1 MATIAVVGSGGI
13 GSELAS
19 RLAAAGHTV
28 VIGRHHARSG
38 DDPSPGAVE
47 IVVDATDFDSCRRFL
62 AEARRAVGKINAV
75 VNCFGCTRY
84 SPVIQDDAESIAEMF
99 RVNVGGVLNMS
110 RVAASSYIK
119 SGGTGVILNFSSVA
133 AQSALPGLAAYGA
146 SKAAVVALTR
156 SMAMELAPWKIRAN
170 IIVPGFVEAGMTS
183 RQSPSQ
189 QDIFRRHIPLN
200 AFSSV
205 SEISHLVS
213 WLVSDDA
220 RTVTGQTFVV
230 DGGLTLGPSALFK
243 EIVENWIKEKAD
255 A

>member
-1 MATIAVVGSGGI
+1 
-13 GSELAS
+13 
-19 RLAAAGHTV
+19 
-28 VIGRHHARSG
+28 
-38 DDPSPGAVE
+38 
-47 IVVDATDFDSCRRFL
+47 
-62 AEARRAVGKINAV
+62 
-75 VNCFGCTRY
+75 
-84 SPVIQDDAESIAEMF
+84 
-99 RVNVGGVLNMS
+99 
-110 RVAASSYIK
+110 
-119 SGGTGVILNFSSVA
+119 
-133 AQSALPGLAAYGA
+133 
-146 SKAAVVALTR
+146 
-156 SMAMELAPWKIRAN
+156 MAMELAPWKIRAN
-170 IIVPGFVEAGMTS
+170 VIVPGFVEAGMTS